1 MARAADQHPM
11 RSMDRGMNNA
21 STARPAA
28 LVVASLAAALQ
39 LNAPAMAQ
47 DAGAPAS
54 HAQVDRRSE
63 TATLDKVMVIGS
75 NIRDAIGGGASPVIV
90 IDREA
95 IDRSGVPSLQQL
107 FEKLPQNFA
116 AAVWPPRTASWASPS
131 RCFR

>member
-75 NIRDAIGGGASPVIV
+75 NIRDAIGGAGCPRCSSSS
-90 IDREA
+90 
-95 IDRSGVPSLQQL
+95 RSCRRTSV
-107 FEKLPQNFA
+107 A
-116 AAVWPPRTASWASPS
+116 APPAAMSGTTGSTAKPATT
-131 RCFR
+131 